1 MAITECMHTCVG
13 VLALW
18 FGALSATAQKPASV
32 ETPGLVWEADLAA
45 AHAASARDGKPV
57 VAYFTFET

>member
-1 MAITECMHTCVG
+1 MRSSV
-13 VLALW
+13 
-18 FGALSATAQKPASV
+18 ALSLFLVAATSPLTGAQKPAGVS
-32 ETPGLVWEADLAA
+32 TPGLEWQVDLAA